1 MNFFRKSLLVIAFGG
16 VASLSSALHGASSA
30 PTPDAVILRDGTV
43 LEGLI
48 ILNTVDTVVL
58 VNNGDEKRIPKSKIA
73 RIRDDDDGTAAHTAI
88 ITPGQL
94 PPWRVIANDLRT
106 QDDIR
111 SVVQIP
117 PMRVEEGPFAYIPYK
132 SYMVNHNLELNIYGH
147 PDNPVAVEIGI
158 YDLAR
163 GSREA
168 RSQVRTYMAGFL
180 TSRAALNALYAIDL
194 NGGKARAGKLT
205 IEATPPDAPDAFG
218 SWWLSFYR
226 EAELD
231 RYRLSPEEYAA
242 QTIEPAAFTK
252 SRGRHR
258 SKSPIDMILDQTN
271 FLWSEG
277 NKLPSRFIEWT
288 GDTTDSFLGFFRD
301 DSGKLKLIPFLPE
314 SGGEES

>member
-1 MNFFRKSLLVIAFGG
+1 MNFFRKSLLRLTTG
-16 VASLSSALHGASSA
+16 VVLVLPVALQATSQS

-48 ILNTVDTVVL
+48 VLNTVDTVVL
-58 VNNGDEKRIPKSKIA
+58 VNNGDEKRIPKTKIA
-73 RIRDDDDGTAAHTAI
+73 RIRDEDDGDASHTAV

-94 PPWRVIANDLRT
+94 PPWRIIANDLRT
-106 QDDIR
+106 QDNIR

-117 PMRVEEGPFAYIPYK
+117 PMRVEQGVFAYIPYK
-132 SYMVNHNLELNIYGH
+132 SYRVNQNLELNIYGN
-147 PDNPVAVEIGI
+147 PENPVALEIGI
-158 YDLAR
+158 YDLAKQTR
-163 GSREA
+163 QA
-168 RSQVRTYMAGFL
+168 RSQVRTHMAGFL
-180 TSRAALNALYAIDL
+180 TSRAALNALYALDL

-205 IEATPPDAPDAFG
+205 IEVTPPDAPDAFG
-218 SWWLSFYR
+218 SWWLSLYR

-258 SKSPIDMILDQTN
+258 SKSPIDMILDQTD

-277 NKLPSRFIEWT
+277 NKLPTRFMEWT

-301 DSGKLKLIPFLPE
+301 DSGRLKLIPALPADNGE
-314 SGGEES
+314 S